1 MSVVNSDQAEPILTR
16 SLDALDARRYRRGA
30 TILRLAFGV
39 VWAINA
45 ALKWLP
51 GYRST
56 YLSQLK
62 AVAQGQPS
70 FLHGWFHFWIT
81 LQSGAP
87 SVWADLTG
95 VTETALALVLLLG
108 VVRRPG
114 YLVGAGYM
122 LLVWSVGEGFGGP
135 YVSGSTDI
143 GAGIIYTVLF
153 LTLFTFSPP
162 ARDERFSLDQL
173 LAARHAGWRRVAD
186 LSSAS
191 GGTAPAWP
199 EPSVSH
205 PAADDGRMAS
215 VR

>member
-1 MSVVNSDQAEPILTR
+1 MSVVNADQTEPISTLPPD
-16 SLDALDARRYRRGA
+16 SIDARRHRWGA
-30 TILRLAFGV
+30 TILLLAFGV

-45 ALKWLP
+45 VLKWLP
-51 GYRST
+51 GYRSS

-108 VVRRPG
+108 VARRPG

-122 LLVWSVGEGFGGP
+122 LLVWAVGEGFGGP

-143 GAGIIYTVLF
+143 GTGIIYTLLF

-162 ARDERFSLDQL
+162 ARDERLSIDRV
-173 LAARHAGWRRVAD
+173 LAARHGGWRRVAD
-186 LSSAS
+186 LSFARAK
-191 GGTAPAWP
+191 TIPAWP
-199 EPSVSH
+199 ESAISDSVPGDARA
-205 PAADDGRMAS
+205 PA

>member
-1 MSVVNSDQAEPILTR
+1 MSTLTTDPPVPVLRSSDH
-16 SLDALDARRYRRGA
+16 ARLRDWA
-30 TILRLAFGV
+30 PTALRLAFGV

-45 ALKWLP
+45 VLKWLP
-51 GYRST
+51 GYRSS

-62 AVAQGQPS
+62 ATAQGQPA

-108 VVRRPG
+108 VARRPG

-122 LLVWSVGEGFGGP
+122 LLVWAVGEGFGGP

-143 GAGIIYTVLF
+143 GAGVIYTLLF
-153 LTLFTFSPP
+153 LTLLTFSAP
-162 ARDERFSLDQL
+162 ALRERLSLDRL
-173 LAARHAGWRRVAD
+173 LVARHPGWRRVAD
-186 LSSAS
+186 L
-191 GGTAPAWP
+191 
-199 EPSVSH
+199 
-205 PAADDGRMAS
+205 

>member
-1 MSVVNSDQAEPILTR
+1 MSVVDADQAEPILTR
-16 SLDALDARRYRRGA
+16 APDSIDAPRYRRGA

-39 VWAINA
+39 VLAINA
-45 ALKWLP
+45 VLKWLP

-70 FLHGWFHFWIT
+70 FLHGWFHFWVT

-108 VVRRPG
+108 VARRPG

-122 LLVWSVGEGFGGP
+122 LLVWAVGEGFGGP

-143 GAGIIYTVLF
+143 GTGIIYTLLF
-153 LTLFTFSPP
+153 LALFTFSPP
-162 ARDERFSLDQL
+162 ARDERFSIDRL

-186 LSSAS
+186 LSSA
-191 GGTAPAWP
+191 GGKTAPAWP
-199 EPSVSH
+199 ESAFGDS
-205 PAADDGRMAS
+205 ARTANLRA
-215 VR
+215 RRT